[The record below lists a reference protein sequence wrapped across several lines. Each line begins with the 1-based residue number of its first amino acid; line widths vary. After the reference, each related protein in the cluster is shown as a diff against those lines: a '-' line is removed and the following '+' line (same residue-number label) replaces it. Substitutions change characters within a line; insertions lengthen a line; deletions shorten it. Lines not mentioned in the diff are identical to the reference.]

1 MGRGRDDDE
10 NRRIQQGMA
19 EGEEVGNLQEK
30 ERGAK
35 GGQVICFRL
44 EACQVRGFRIPFLVF
59 SSLRADARL
68 REKNMVKKFN
78 NSF

>member
-30 ERGAK
+30 EREQK
-35 GGQVICFRL
+35 GVKLFVSGWKRVKF
-44 EACQVRGFRIPFLVF
+44 EVSEFHF
-59 SSLRADARL
+59 SSSHPS
-68 REKNMVKKFN
+68 EQTHG
-78 NSF
+78 